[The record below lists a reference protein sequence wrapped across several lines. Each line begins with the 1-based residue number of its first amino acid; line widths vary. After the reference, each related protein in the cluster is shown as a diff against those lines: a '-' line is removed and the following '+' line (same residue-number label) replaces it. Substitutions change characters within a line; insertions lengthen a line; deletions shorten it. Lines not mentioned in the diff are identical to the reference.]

1 MAYCTVNDLLK
12 FVDEKTLIELSD
24 LENSG
29 SIDASV
35 VGEAIETADAQIDGY
50 IANRVT
56 AVPLNPVP
64 VLISKIS
71 CKMALHELY
80 SNRTMSFV
88 PETISGWYKEC
99 LRILEAI
106 RNGKMQLLVPAA
118 VAGDSEYR
126 INKTSGDQI
135 FPKKELDKF

>member
-35 VGEAIETADAQIDGY
+35 VDEAIETADAQIDGY

-64 VLISKIS
+64 VLISKVS
-71 CKMALHELY
+71 CKMALHDLY
-80 SNRTMSFV
+80 SNRMSFM
-88 PETISGWYKEC
+88 PETVSGWYKEC
-99 LRILEAI
+99 LRVLEAI

-118 VAGDSEYR
+118 AAGNSEYR